1 MSYIGSKKAD
11 NLFIIGTPLIA
22 LLTIAVVCEP
32 RMKTGEFLFNPKTP
46 QWLIVFSM
54 IITQSH
60 VMLVFLRSH
69 MNSNVLKRFPYRF
82 GLIPVLL
89 LASMWLSPVVFG
101 FMAFIALYWDE
112 WHSIMQIFGFG
123 RIYDAKIG
131 NDPNVGRKLDM
142 GMCFVLG
149 LLPHVI
155 LITCIPEEV
164 RTEGLHTYLELDVD
178 VAEKY
183 GGYISA
189 ARNPLIAFG
198 VGYFVFYILYYR
210 NLAKLGYKFSKA
222 KLSLFAT
229 TGISTLII
237 ASFYAV
243 ADAAYFGN
251 IYHAFQYYF
260 IVYMSEGSLL
270 PKKFGQKKE
279 INKTT
284 VAICFF
290 IVLWIT
296 VLVAVLRTK
305 TESIGFLAAFWLMTS
320 LLHFWYDGFI
330 WSVRKQDI

>member
-1 MSYIGSKKAD
+1 MSYISSRRFD
-11 NLFIIGTPLIA
+11 NLFIIGTPVLA
-22 LLTIAVVCEP
+22 LLTIALVCEP
-32 RMKTGEFLFNPKTP
+32 RMQTGEFLFNPKTP

-69 MNSNVLKRFPYRF
+69 MNNHVLRRFPYRF
-82 GLIPVLL
+82 TVVPLLL
-89 LASMWLSPVVFG
+89 LASLWLSPLVFG
-101 FMAFIALYWDE
+101 IMGFVALYWDE
-112 WHSIMQIFGFG
+112 WHSVMQIFGFG

-149 LLPHVI
+149 LLPHLI
-155 LITCIPEEV
+155 LLTSIPEEV
-164 RTEGLHTYLELDVD
+164 RSQGLHTYLELDLD
-178 VAEKY
+178 IAEKY

-189 ARNPLIAFG
+189 ARNPLIYFG
-198 VGYFVFYILYYR
+198 VGYFLFYIWYYR
-210 NLAKLGYKFSKA
+210 KLAKTGYKFSKA

-229 TGISTLII
+229 TGITTLII
-237 ASFYAV
+237 ASVYAV

-260 IVYMSEGSLL
+260 IVYITEGTLL
-270 PKKFGQKKE
+270 PQKFGQKKE
-279 INKTT
+279 NNKAT

-296 VLVAVLRTK
+296 VLVAILRSK
-305 TESIGFLAAFWLMTS
+305 TEALGFLGAFWLMTS

-330 WSVRKQDI
+330 WSVRKQEV